1 MSVLHQTEHG
11 SRVLQT
17 SQTWMRHSVIRF
29 LRHSQKLVRTL
40 IVKALGSQA
49 SKFEANHRYITDAIV
64 GESVADTPSGVD
76 SNETWYSYGLPNRSR
91 RALCEEVRHAS
102 SRTLDCI
109 TAIREYF
116 CSVHF
121 GYLITF
127 VTYSLW
133 LVRVFSKKSMKNV
146 NFRVCAR
153 LASRRGIRSR
163 RFADIFCKNIRAF
176 QRAVTRLL
184 AWRSASARIRRNSWI
199 SRLILSKI
207 MIRDDAIFR
216 AFQGVR
222 LFDFTRRCDDVRWR
236 NDAKLRDVQVNTF
249 NYMCAQFGTIR
260 RRFTRL
266 GRRL

>member
-1 MSVLHQTEHG
+1 ME
-11 SRVLQT
+11 
-17 SQTWMRHSVIRF
+17 
-29 LRHSQKLVRTL
+29 
-40 IVKALGSQA
+40 IVQ
-49 SKFEANHRYITDAIV
+49 H
-64 GESVADTPSGVD
+64 GVD
-76 SNETWYSYGLPNRSR
+76 DEPSSPSTPLIRWFICRAQFLYYVQQQLIWYHMICLVLKVSWLYDIISYK
-91 RALCEEVRHAS
+91 
-102 SRTLDCI
+102 
-109 TAIREYF
+109 
-116 CSVHF
+116 
-121 GYLITF
+121 
-127 VTYSLW
+127 W
-133 LVRVFSKKSMKNV
+133 SKKNMKNV
-146 NFRVCAR
+146 NFRVCAH
-153 LASRRGIRSR
+153 LASRCGIRSR

-216 AFQGVR
+216 AFLGVR